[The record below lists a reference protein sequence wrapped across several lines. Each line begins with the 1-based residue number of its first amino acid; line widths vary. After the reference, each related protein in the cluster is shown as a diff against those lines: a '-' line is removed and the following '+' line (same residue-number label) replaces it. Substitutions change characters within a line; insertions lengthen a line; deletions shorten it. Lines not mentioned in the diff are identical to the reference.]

1 MFSNLCSGLII
12 SSTGTSFVQV
22 LEKDR
27 SLQRWIFS
35 KYKKLTNVSLSNTI
49 SEIMSDMKRIIQSY
63 EEVMSV
69 EDSLVDSDADES
81 DPTKYMN
88 QQYLVPRISN
98 QREHS
103 CDISGKKGNL
113 RIHD

>member
-35 KYKKLTNVSLSNTI
+35 KYKKLTNVSLSNTM

-63 EEVMSV
+63 EEVRSV

-103 CDISGKKGNL
+103 SDISGKKGNL